1 MATAASWQ
9 CGNCQATNA
18 SSQTT
23 CVNCSAIRVVNMST
37 GSSAPAPAP
46 TTVVPSPPP
55 WSTLASA
62 STIPPAAVR
71 PAPQVPP
78 VVSMTP
84 TATGAQPTAKTPLAA
99 GTDKAPPAQRG
110 VTRYLCCA
118 VQLDAG
124 LAQRAVEEIVEQ
136 PRRAVASSPG
146 VDLPVVLAYALAA
159 RQRQLFRDFVLLVLA
174 FVFLISF
181 LIFLPLAIVVFLI
194 AWIVVAGERFY
205 VSYAVIAPKLSRRT
219 FNPAATP
226 KPHSP
231 HLARRLA
238 DIGTWDTGNVTV
250 CQAFAPFAGYG
261 NPMGDVGTQTI
272 ATDKPKE
279 NADRVKPFEVD
290 ELYRHVGAA
299 VQDLRLRGL
308 WVQHRLIADG
318 RDLRTELDPATTAAL
333 LPDPRQGPVPRV
345 QPQLLRALRLDQTAK
360 ARPYL
365 VLHVSGWEGEL
376 VATSFLRF
384 YLSEQRDMLFLENS
398 LSLLAGVRPAYHS
411 VDTLLDHPTLR
422 QTFQIL
428 LSSLLA
434 TPAVL
439 IRSFPAVFGAARN
452 AFRRAF
458 GFETRKQLRA
468 IREQAFNYGAPVS
481 LREAAS
487 DNLYYRYFQKIDV
500 KMYTEMIARRI
511 IDSLIE
517 FLDDHDIDTTMLRDQ
532 AAIANYINNF
542 AGDGATFNNLQA
554 PNFVKSAVAFG
565 QNAVSRAM
573 NGSGTWG
580 GETSAGSPSG
590 RK

>member
-1 MATAASWQ
+1 MATAAPWQ

-18 SSQTT
+18 SSHMT
-23 CVNCSAIRVVNMST
+23 CANCGAVRVVNMSA
-37 GSSAPAPAP
+37 GSSAPGPAPVAVTPRPPWAAPASQP
-46 TTVVPSPPP
+46 TMPH
-55 WSTLASA
+55 
-62 STIPPAAVR
+62 AAQR
-71 PAPQVPP
+71 PAPLVPP

-84 TATGAQPTAKTPLAA
+84 AVTGAQPTAMAPPAA
-99 GTDKAPPAQRG
+99 GPDQAPPAQRG

-124 LAQRAVEEIVEQ
+124 LAQRAVEEIVEE

-159 RQRQLFRDFVLLVLA
+159 RQRQLARDFVLLVLA
-174 FVFLISF
+174 FVLLVS
-181 LIFLPLAIVVFLI
+181 LVIFFPLAILIFLI
-194 AWIVVAGERFY
+194 AWMVVAGERFY
-205 VSYAVIAPKLSRRT
+205 VSYAVIAPKLSRKN

-226 KPHSP
+226 KPHSS
-231 HLARRLA
+231 HLTRRLA

-250 CQAFAPFAGYG
+250 CPAFAPFVGYG

-272 ATDKPKE
+272 VTDKPKE
-279 NADRVKPFEVD
+279 NADRVKPFEID

-299 VQDLRLRGL
+299 VQNLRLRGL

-318 RDLRTELDPATTAAL
+318 RDLRTELDPATAAAL
-333 LPDPRQGPVPRV
+333 LPDPWQGPVPRA
-345 QPQLLRALRLDQTAK
+345 QQQLLRALRQDQTAK

-365 VLHVSGWEGEL
+365 TLQVSGWEGEL

-384 YLSEQRDMLFLENS
+384 YLSAQRDILFLENS

-411 VDTLLDHPTLR
+411 VDTLLDHPTIR
-422 QTFQIL
+422 QTIQIL
-428 LSSLLA
+428 LSSLVA
-434 TPAVL
+434 TPVL
-439 IRSFPAVFGAARN
+439 LLRSIPAVFGAARS

-458 GFETRKQLRA
+458 GFETRKQVRA

-481 LREAAS
+481 IREAAS

-517 FLDDHDIDTTMLRDQ
+517 FLDDHDIDTTALRNQ
-532 AAIANYINNF
+532 AINANYINNF
-542 AGDGATFNNLQA
+542 AGEGATFNNLQS
-554 PNFVKSAVAFG
+554 PNFVKTAVSFG
-565 QNAVSRAM
+565 QNAVSRVM

-580 GETSAGSPSG
+580 GEGSAGSPSG
-590 RK
+590 GT